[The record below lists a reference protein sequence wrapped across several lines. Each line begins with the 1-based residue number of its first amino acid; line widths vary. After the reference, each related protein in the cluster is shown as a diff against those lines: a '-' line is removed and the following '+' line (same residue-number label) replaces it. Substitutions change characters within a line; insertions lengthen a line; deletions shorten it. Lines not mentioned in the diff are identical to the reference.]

1 MTLTSEL
8 ARWLREMRVQW
19 FAPADPPLNRGRTF
33 FFAFLGSSTW
43 SLFIIPTRMLSLDND
58 TLLRFISDLQDWV
71 GIFFFILLFLTPTFL
86 FPFLISLGS
95 QQQRYG
101 PVRLY
106 LSGLMLPTMTGIIL
120 ELSLP

>member
-1 MTLTSEL
+1 
-8 ARWLREMRVQW
+8 
-19 FAPADPPLNRGRTF
+19 
-33 FFAFLGSSTW
+33 
-43 SLFIIPTRMLSLDND
+43 MLSLDND